1 MSATEAKAYS
11 GIARTLHWITA
22 IFVLSMIP
30 AGIIMGQIKG
40 GPLQNFLFDYHRS
53 VGVVL
58 FFITLV
64 RLAYRLS
71 NPPLPLADDIA
82 GWQKGLAHGVHFAL
96 YTVLLVNPLIGW
108 VGTSAYGAKIKVFW
122 LVELPAIIGKDR
134 PFSETVLELHAYLGL
149 AAAALVCLHLA
160 GVFYHQFIRKDGVL
174 MRMVTG

>member
-1 MSATEAKAYS
+1 MSATETKAYS

-30 AGIIMGQIKG
+30 AGIVMGQLKS

-53 VGVVL
+53 AGVVL
-58 FFITLV
+58 FIITV
-64 RLAYRLS
+64 IRLAYRVG
-71 NPPLPLADDIA
+71 NPPLPLSDDIP
-82 GWQKGLAHGVHFAL
+82 GWQKTLAKSVHAAL
-96 YTVLLVNPLIGW
+96 YVLLLGNPLLGW
-108 VGTSAYGAKIKVFW
+108 IGTSAYPAKIKVFW
-122 LVELPAIIGKDR
+122 LVELPAIVGKNR
-134 PFSETVLELHAYLGL
+134 PLSETLLEIHAYLGL